1 MTVTATSPAG
11 AINADRSSRCR
22 LVPWP
27 PTAKPSI
34 TGGIPPDGRP
44 EGHPAII
51 AKQKQALLDDLRK
64 LILQG
69 VEPRPDGLECSP
81 TEHSLAVA
89 EQLVRSL
96 PDDVAMPSASLP
108 DDGEITLSWQAVD
121 DQGEHWRAVLAIAPD
136 SEVECFVRCRTDHR
150 PAARYRTKAEA
161 GPLALPDY
169 IVNALRT
176 HWQAA

>member
-1 MTVTATSPAG
+1 MTVTSPAG
-11 AINADRSSRCR
+11 VINPDRSSGCR
-22 LVPWP
+22 LLPWP
-27 PTAKPSI
+27 PAAKLPDSF
-34 TGGIPPDGRP
+34 GIPPGGRP

-51 AKQKQALLDDLRK
+51 AKPKQALLDDLRK
-64 LILQG
+64 LILRG

-121 DQGEHWRAVLAIAPD
+121 DQGERWRAVLAIAPD
-136 SEVECFVRCRTDHR
+136 SEVECFVRRRTDHR
-150 PAARYRTKAEA
+150 PAAHFRTRAEA
-161 GPLALPDY
+161 GLLALPDQ
-169 IVNALRT
+169 IVNALRSR
-176 HWQAA
+176 WRAA